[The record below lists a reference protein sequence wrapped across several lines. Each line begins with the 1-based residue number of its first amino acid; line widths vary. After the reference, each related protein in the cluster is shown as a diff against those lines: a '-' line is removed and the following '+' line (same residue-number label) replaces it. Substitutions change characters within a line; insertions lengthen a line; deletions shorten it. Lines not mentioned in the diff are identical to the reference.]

1 MIICH
6 KLKHESFNCNHKVIV
21 HLVPKMAPD
30 YYLVF
35 INVYQFFLADFK
47 VPMKFTKTKINVFE
61 KSSKQTQTEP
71 IQVL

>member
-1 MIICH
+1 
-6 KLKHESFNCNHKVIV
+6 
-21 HLVPKMAPD
+21 MAPD

-35 INVYQFFLADFK
+35 INVYQFFLGDFK